1 LAHAPPTSHQATYRN
16 LPLLLGGLLGSFALL
31 IGGIAGAFLLAAAHD
46 HQFPLMVGTV
56 GVFVLFSAVCTL
68 LALRRHRWTIA
79 ADAVLIEERPLVPM
93 EYRGVRYLARR
104 CLWIAPG
111 SIAPDRPAM
120 KVEDKKRPW
129 MSYFA
134 PGFAFDG

>member
-1 LAHAPPTSHQATYRN
+1 MPPTSHQATYRN

-79 ADAVLIEERPLVPM
+79 ADAVLI
-93 EYRGVRYLARR
+93 
-104 CLWIAPG
+104 
-111 SIAPDRPAM
+111 
-120 KVEDKKRPW
+120 
-129 MSYFA
+129 
-134 PGFAFDG
+134 